1 MEKPQHTKKEG
12 VGKEAGVEDPKE
24 LIEFLNKARQ
34 GNVEHEDVYWH
45 VFGKGSKTDAK
56 YPASLINRPDLLEK
70 FAVGKG
76 SEFEYH
82 NTTAAAHDLIEYL
95 AKEAEG
101 RIKDNEKEKRQKT
114 ITNEIETQKNLL
126 DLLNKAGQG
135 NVEHEDVYWHVF
147 GKGSKTDAKYP
158 ASLINR
164 PDLLEKFAVG
174 KNGEPYRSTRD
185 AAHDLMEY
193 LANEAE
199 GKIRN
204 LTKTPEPGPKK
215 EKEKV
220 KEETKEKEDEKTPEN
235 KSELIIIF
243 LSLLEKAKSG
253 DETAVKI
260 LIEFI
265 VTHKIEITIVGL
277 EPTPEEIEAQRTL
290 IILLEKV
297 QGGDITVITELITFI
312 SIHVI
317 TITIITPEPTPP
329 TPEKVSSLD
338 DLRDAYL
345 KAKRLRGNIFRGG
358 FGRFFKRKLN
368 FGTEEMD
375 FGGKEGKSDLEI
387 VRKEYQEKL
396 AQYRSAELATIEGNL
411 SGRLSR
417 GEITPAE
424 ANAEMQGKIV
434 GLLSEEQGNIDNK
447 SVTGIERNLLEKMK
461 TKWRQFGKT
470 RLIAGA
476 LLGGAALTGVA
487 VPAVIGARA
496 GMGAVGTYV
505 GVEAG
510 LERYSKLVGHK
521 GLIKEINKV
530 VGNSI
535 TGRDL
540 RINNYLSGLPP
551 LDIKKEAARL
561 RMLQVEKGVSID
573 NLNTLGDNGEIAALI
588 IKRDDELTAQET
600 MGTAHLDPA
609 LVFADRLSNRLAME
623 INLRNEVVEREVDRE
638 RIKKMFRKTT
648 AVLAGGTVGWLI
660 GGKLFQGQ
668 EVAPPTPPSA
678 PHLPVSSGIE
688 PIPVPPDTFHTVTT
702 GENTWKI
709 IESNLDS
716 HNTMAGL
723 GEGARTH
730 MIDALKDRFD
740 NMTPAEL
747 KGLGFTSGDADL
759 LHIGD
764 SLNMSGIL
772 DNHQMITETLL
783 KAQNVSPTD
792 LVEIVKNNREIASWL
807 AEHRQELTGVFDST
821 KIAEVLRA
829 AGR

>member
-1 MEKPQHTKKEG
+1 MKSMEKPQHTKKEG

-114 ITNEIETQKNLL
+114 NTNEIETQKNLL
-126 DLLNKAGQG
+126 DLLNKARQG

-387 VRKEYQEKL
+387 VRKEYQDRKSR
-396 AQYRSAELATIEGNL
+396 YRTAELARL
-411 SGRLSR
+411 SNDLDGRLVR
-417 GEITPAE
+417 GEITATE
-424 ANAEMQGKIV
+424 VKAEMTTRIV
-434 GLLSEEQGNIDNK
+434 KLLTEEQGNIDER
-447 SVTGIERNLLEKMK
+447 SVEGIERNRFEKMK
-461 TKWRQFGKT
+461 TRWRQFTKT
-470 RLIAGA
+470 RLITGGSLSSATIAGA
-476 LLGGAALTGVA
+476 FGVTALSAGTAAGIGIL
-487 VPAVIGARA
+487 GART
-496 GMGAVGTYV
+496 GMGTVGTYV

-521 GLIKEINKV
+521 GLVKEISRTLGSSVFKLDAAKRK
-530 VGNSI
+530 SQ
-535 TGRDL
+535 
-540 RINNYLSGLPP
+540 INGYLDSKSPNE
-551 LDIKKEAARL
+551 IRKEAAML
-561 RMLQVEKGVSID
+561 RMLQVDKGVSIN
-573 NLNTLGDNGEIAALI
+573 NLNTLGDDGEIAALI
-588 IKRDDELTAQET
+588 IKRDDELTAQEA
-600 MGTAHLDPA
+600 MNSAHLDPA
-609 LVFADRLSNRLAME
+609 LAFADRLSNNLARQ
-623 INLRNEVVEREVDRE
+623 INSRNE
-638 RIKKMFRKTT
+638 
-648 AVLAGGTVGWLI
+648 
-660 GGKLFQGQ
+660 
-668 EVAPPTPPSA
+668 
-678 PHLPVSSGIE
+678 
-688 PIPVPPDTFHTVTT
+688 
-702 GENTWKI
+702 
-709 IESNLDS
+709 
-716 HNTMAGL
+716 
-723 GEGARTH
+723 
-730 MIDALKDRFD
+730 
-740 NMTPAEL
+740 
-747 KGLGFTSGDADL
+747 
-759 LHIGD
+759 
-764 SLNMSGIL
+764 
-772 DNHQMITETLL
+772 
-783 KAQNVSPTD
+783 
-792 LVEIVKNNREIASWL
+792 LVEKYVNRESWN
-807 AEHRQELTGVFDST
+807 
-821 KIAEVLRA
+821 
-829 AGR
+829 